1 VCVCVCVCVC
11 PSSDLWEAGN
21 PLTVSG
27 DDDDAKGDDDDDDED
42 DDEDEM
48 FSGLIH
54 WPEHHHCVCESV
66 CV

>member
-1 VCVCVCVCVC
+1 
-11 PSSDLWEAGN
+11 
-21 PLTVSG
+21 VSG